1 MVVNVTIPLNVT
13 ITVAVAVGTAFSIPI
28 LTFVDIAPLSFPVC
42 ALQKLLYP
50 RQNIEETELE

>member
-1 MVVNVTIPLNVT
+1 MVVNVTITLNVT
-13 ITVAVAVGTAFSIPI
+13 VAAAVAVGTAFSIPT

-42 ALQKLLYP
+42 ALQKLLYR